1 MSILFAGCSFTNGME
16 LKDKKKDRF
25 SNIVAREFGIHE
37 WNEGKVGA
45 GNDYIQRTVFNAV
58 LGNKKYW
65 STRPQP
71 VDAIKYKRK
80 PEPAQKTN
88 SYIADMEHWMGDRG
102 DLKDKEHT
110 YVQEIN
116 KQREY
121 EKVGTPNLVVCM
133 WSGLN
138 RLETLRKSKVTD
150 DWSWTI
156 GTWAQHYLDPKTLK
170 AAKGSR
176 PYVDAHHEYVDR
188 KSIEIF
194 MANVRNALY
203 SYRLTIGSML
213 AVKYLLEAKGI
224 HQLHYLFSHG
234 QYRPLLPTLDWETY
248 EQNNFWW
255 ESLDLNRKQLVEEL
269 PVLESEG
276 FYDMCLRKGF
286 KIGIKDHPLEDAHS
300 HMANRIIEDI
310 KKNEF
315 HKEFK

>member
-16 LKDKKKDRF
+16 LKDKKISRF
-25 SNIVAREFGIHE
+25 SNLVAREFGCHE

-45 GNDYIQRTVFNAV
+45 GNDYIQRVVTNAV
-58 LGNKKYW
+58 LNNKKYW
-65 STRPQP
+65 STAPQLVRA
-71 VDAIKYKRK
+71 VDFQRK
-80 PEPAQKTN
+80 GEPPQKTN
-88 SYIADMEHWMGDRG
+88 SYIADMEKWMGEQPRA
-102 DLKDKEHT
+102 KEHT
-110 YVQEIN
+110 YTQEFN
-116 KQREY
+116 KNREY

-133 WSGLN
+133 WSGIN

-176 PYVDAHHEYVDR
+176 PYIDSHHEFED
-188 KSIEIF
+188 KKAIEVY
-194 MANVRNALY
+194 MSNVRNALY
-203 SYRLTIGSML
+203 SLRLTIGSML

-234 QYRPLLPTLDWETY
+234 QYRPLLPALDWETY

-255 ESLDLNRKQLVEEL
+255 DSLDLNRKQLVEEL

-286 KIGIKDHPLEDAHS
+286 RIGPKDHPLEDAHG
-300 HMANRIIEDI
+300 HMANRIIKDI
-310 KKNEF
+310 KNNEF